1 VDEAVLVFVA
11 VLIGEAVVQVFKML
25 PVMPAIL
32 PELEF
37 QGLRI
42 LAMTFGPILYASVCL
57 CKRKMLIVHTLI
69 VCWKKKNQLN
79 KYKCSNL
86 IRFGEAWEFSGDG
99 RRRIVPLTL
108 TSQILSHISFSC
120 FCPPGSILSS

>member
-1 VDEAVLVFVA
+1 MIVVVTVDEAVLVFVA
-11 VLIGEAVVQVFKML
+11 VLIGEAVGQVFKML

-57 CKRKMLIVHTLI
+57 CKRKMLIVHTLR
-69 VCWKKKNQLN
+69 VCCKKK
-79 KYKCSNL
+79 KKK
-86 IRFGEAWEFSGDG
+86 
-99 RRRIVPLTL
+99 TK
-108 TSQILSHISFSC
+108 
-120 FCPPGSILSS
+120 